1 MVLSETTI
9 PDLLSGP
16 VNIKWEEGA
25 PALVTSVY
33 HTAVL
38 YNGAIYV
45 GVVCVVKAFMMATTT
60 RQIFIIQTQTSGIIL
75 LTLHMHS
82 LT

>member
-1 MVLSETTI
+1 MVLNESTI

-25 PALVTSVY
+25 PAPVATAF

-45 GVVCVVKAFMMATTT
+45 GVVCVM
-60 RQIFIIQTQTSGIIL
+60 IL
-75 LTLHMHS
+75 MTPS
-82 LT
+82 R